1 MLHLILWKS
10 LKGRKSRLALAVA
23 AILSGSTLITTLL
36 TVSFNITE
44 RMAKELRQFG
54 ANILVVPKTDK
65 LVVEIAG
72 LSYSA
77 YSGDDYL
84 EVSTLPRLKEIF
96 WKHNIVG
103 FAPFLQGPVEVGSRK
118 VVLVGSWYEKEI
130 KLKDGSRLT
139 TGLKKISPW
148 WRVNGRWV
156 DQPYQEAVL
165 GTSLAEGLGLKVGD
179 NLKVGYQGRG
189 YNLKVVGLL
198 STGGVEEG
206 QIFTDLALA
215 QRIFSLPGKVGAVQV
230 SALVKPDDKLARRA
244 ADNPKRLPPMEF
256 ERWYCSPY
264 LSAITYQIEEAI
276 PGARA
281 RPVRQLAEAEA
292 AFLSK
297 LRWIFILVTVL
308 GLAAVVFTIMATVTS
323 AVLERKAE
331 ITLMKVLGAA
341 KGQILLQF
349 LLEAVIAGLLGG
361 LAGFFLGS
369 LLAKVLGKAVFAA
382 AISPSLGTLPA
393 VLIISVGVAV
403 LGSVMGV
410 RQISKLPAIT
420 GLRNG

>member
-1 MLHLILWKS
+1 M
-10 LKGRKSRLALAVA
+10 
-23 AILSGSTLITTLL
+23 
-36 TVSFNITE
+36 
-44 RMAKELRQFG
+44 
-54 ANILVVPKTDK
+54 
-65 LVVEIAG
+65 
-72 LSYSA
+72 
-77 YSGDDYL
+77 
-84 EVSTLPRLKEIF
+84 
-96 WKHNIVG
+96 
-103 FAPFLQGPVEVGSRK
+103 
-118 VVLVGSWYEKEI
+118 
-130 KLKDGSRLT
+130 
-139 TGLKKISPW
+139 
-148 WRVNGRWV
+148 
-156 DQPYQEAVL
+156 

-189 YNLKVVGLL
+189 YNLKVVGLV

-215 QRIFSLPGKVGAVQV
+215 QRIFSLPGKVGAVRV

-244 ADNPKRLPPMEF
+244 ADNPKRLPPTEF

-308 GLAAVVFTIMATVTS
+308 GLAAVVFTVMATVTS

-349 LLEAVIAGLLGG
+349 LLEAVIAGTLGG

-382 AISPSLGTLPA
+382 AISPSLGILPA

-410 RQISKLPAIT
+410 RQMSKLPAVT